1 MHTDVSGARQKP
13 PLRPQGGRVPPHDL
27 ASEAAVLSAC
37 LLDRETIDTVRAI
50 IGPEHCY
57 ADAHRRILE
66 AIYVLDDLSQP
77 VDLVSVA
84 SKLKETNHLEQA
96 GGSAYLAEISDATP
110 AVAHVD
116 HHAKT
121 VRDLWCLRQAI
132 SLHQEKSAEAFVGI
146 STNVQE
152 WIEKT
157 EHELALLAGIGHDS
171 ELEQVGEI
179 ATRYY
184 GQLAAASE
192 RGQTILGTP
201 TGYIDL
207 DERTGGLFDG
217 DLIIVAGRP
226 GLGKTSLATCIARNV
241 AKEDLGVAVFSL
253 EMPREQL
260 GMRMMC
266 AEELLDANLVRR
278 GKLQA
283 DDWRRLSSASNALAQ
298 LPIWIDDKPMMTVQ
312 EIRAKVRRLQRRI
325 ASGDTRAPCKKLGLV
340 ALDYLQ
346 LMKGIRE
353 RGDTREREVASI
365 SQGLKNLAKSLQVPV
380 LALSQLNR
388 SVERKGSDKRPQMSD
403 LRESG
408 AIEQDADAI
417 WLLYRD
423 NYYNKESASGNEV
436 ELDIAKQ
443 RNGPTG
449 VVRLSFMEKYMRY
462 YNAETRDDYGEMT
475 GAKEWDADV

>member
-1 MHTDVSGARQKP
+1 M
-13 PLRPQGGRVPPHDL
+13 
-27 ASEAAVLSAC
+27 LSAC
-37 LLDRETIDTVRAI
+37 LLDNAAIDTVRGLI
-50 IGPEHCY
+50 EPEHCY

-66 AIYVLDDLSQP
+66 AIYTLDERSQP

-84 SKLKETNHLEQA
+84 TKLRETNRLEEV
-96 GGSAYLAEISDATP
+96 GGPAYLAQISDATP

-121 VRDLWCLRQAI
+121 VRDLWCVRQVI
-132 SLHQEKSAEAFVGI
+132 SLHQEKSAEGYTGI
-146 STNVQE
+146 DTTVQE

-157 EHELALLAGIGHDS
+157 EHQLALLGGIGHDS
-171 ELEQVGEI
+171 ELEQIGDVASRFYGEMK
-179 ATRYY
+179 
-184 GQLAAASE
+184 AAKQ
-192 RGQTILGTP
+192 RGQAILGTP
-201 TGYIDL
+201 TGFIDL
-207 DERTGGLFDG
+207 DEQTGGLFDG

-226 GLGKTSLATCIARNV
+226 GLGKTSLATGIARNV
-241 AKEDLGVAVFSL
+241 AACELGVAIFSL

-278 GKLQA
+278 GQLKD
-283 DDWRRLSSASNALAQ
+283 DDWSRLSSAATTLGH

-312 EIRAKVRRLQRRI
+312 EIRAKVRRLQRKI
-325 ASGDTRAPCKKLGLV
+325 ATGDTKVPCKKLGLV
-340 ALDYLQ
+340 AVDYLQ

-365 SQGLKNLAKSLQVPV
+365 SQGLKNLAKSLGVPV
-380 LALSQLNR
+380 MALSQLNR

-408 AIEQDADAI
+408 AIEQDADGI

-423 NYYNKESASGNEV
+423 NYYNKDSAAGNEV

-449 VVRLSFMEKYMRY
+449 IVRLSFKEKYMRY
-462 YNAETRDDYGEMT
+462 YNAETRDDYGDIT